1 MDKPIFIVGCER
13 SGNTLIRLML
23 NQSPILYIPS
33 ESGFLHKLRQQKQLY
48 GDFTQPYQRWF
59 FIRDLQTN
67 KATSKTFTFPI
78 FKLTVEEAEAAL
90 SLAAP
95 TNYPGAASALFTASA
110 SKQGKKQWGD
120 KTPRNVFEI
129 SWLAEAFPHAK
140 FVHIIRD
147 GRDVAASV
155 VKAGWVNNFIKGAHY
170 WQERVEA
177 GMSAGSA
184 LGKERYYEVRYEE
197 LVISPEETL
206 KILCHWLEIEYV
218 PQMLNQHENAT
229 DYISTDYALHEMVT
243 KPVDSSRA
251 NAWKENLS
259 RDQIADFES
268 VAGKL
273 LSKLGY
279 EVTDF
284 QVPLM
289 RKLTRQFIQNI
300 KPYILHKVSKFIS

>member
-1 MDKPIFIVGCER
+1 
-13 SGNTLIRLML
+13 ML
-23 NQSPILYIPS
+23 NQNPVLYIPS
-33 ESGFLHKLRQQKQLY
+33 ESGFLNKLRQQDLLY

-67 KATSKTFTFPI
+67 KATSKTFSFPI

-95 TNYPGAASALFTASA
+95 TDYPGAASALFTASA
-110 SKQGKKQWGD
+110 CKQGKKQWGD

-129 SWLAEAFPHAK
+129 SWLAKAFPHAK

-155 VKAGWVNNFIKGAHY
+155 IKAGWVNNFIQAARY

-177 GMSAGSA
+177 GMSVGSA
-184 LGKERYYEVRYEE
+184 LSEERYYELRYEK
-197 LVISPEETL
+197 LVTFPEETL
-206 KILCHWLEIEYV
+206 KLLCHWLEIEYV
-218 PQMLNQHENAT
+218 PQMLKQHKNAT
-229 DYISTDYALHEMVT
+229 DYISRDYTLHKMVT
-243 KPVDSSRA
+243 QPVDSSRA
-251 NAWKENLS
+251 NAWKETLS

-273 LSKLGY
+273 LSKLDY
-279 EVTDF
+279 EVTGF
-284 QVPLM
+284 KVPLS
-289 RKLTRQFIQNI
+289 RKLTREFIQSI
-300 KPYILHKVSKFIS
+300 RPYILNKLSKIIG